1 MQIER
6 IEQSNDSLLIL
17 IHGDMDAQG
26 CSELQP
32 ELDELVNVESLTD
45 ITLNLGQVDFL
56 DSSGIGAIVFLFK
69 RLKANGKTL
78 ALTHVHGQPLEIIN
92 LLRINSA
99 ISVETAPNAS

>member
-32 ELDELVNVESLTD
+32 ELDELVNAESLTD

-69 RLKANGKTL
+69 RLKAGGKTL

-99 ISVETAPNAS
+99 ISVETAPNAG

>member
-6 IEQSNDSLLIL
+6 IQQPDDTLLIL
-17 IHGDMDAQG
+17 IQGDMDAQG

-32 ELDELVNVESLTD
+32 ELDALVGSDDLPD

-69 RLKANGKTL
+69 RLKASGKTL
-78 ALTHVHGQPLEIIN
+78 VLTHVHGQPMEIIQ

-99 ISVETAPNAS
+99 ISVEAAPVS